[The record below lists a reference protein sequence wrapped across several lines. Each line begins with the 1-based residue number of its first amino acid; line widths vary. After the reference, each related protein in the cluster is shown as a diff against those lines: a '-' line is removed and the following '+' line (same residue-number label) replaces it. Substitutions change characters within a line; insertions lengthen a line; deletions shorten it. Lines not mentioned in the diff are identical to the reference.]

1 MKPKRHVITL
11 NRNTPPVVELD
22 SAAMA
27 AYIRF
32 SRRKVSRTE
41 VLDSRKSTV
50 TVDYDSAGDLIG
62 IELIGVKE
70 FTLDRL
76 LEASGIVLEHRS
88 LEAVQPARYI
98 RAGTPLK
105 V

>member
-11 NRNTPPVVELD
+11 NRNTPPAVELD

-32 SRRKVSRTE
+32 SRRKVARTE

-50 TVDYDSAGDLIG
+50 TVDYDSAGDVIG

-70 FTLDRL
+70 VTLARL
-76 LEASGIVLEHRS
+76 LEVSGIVLEHRS
-88 LEAVQPARYI
+88 PEVVQQAR
-98 RAGTPLK
+98 
-105 V
+105 